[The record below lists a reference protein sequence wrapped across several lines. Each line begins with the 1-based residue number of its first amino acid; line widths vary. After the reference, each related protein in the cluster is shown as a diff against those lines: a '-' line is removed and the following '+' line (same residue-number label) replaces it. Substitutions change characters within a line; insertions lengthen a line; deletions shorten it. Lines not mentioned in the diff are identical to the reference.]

1 MHGRFKS
8 RRWNRASK
16 SEKSQ
21 SKKRN
26 KLLLN
31 VKSFLFLITHTMKIY
46 VFVFVKLYI
55 IVNSR
60 TGSRLVEDRLYPF
73 FDTALW
79 TMVGSRTQSI
89 LNVAYVAY
97 CSVLVHLHG
106 PNSVLPNLRCWQ
118 LYNARNGSTGGHC
131 LNPHSPCICERN
143 FVSNHQGYTTYLSLT
158 KSIYKFSIH
167 DTHLRVY
174 CKEVTAVVRSPHLF
188 FHLHSFTGQMNVLRI
203 LCLNFD

>member
-73 FDTALW
+73 FDTAL
-79 TMVGSRTQSI
+79 
-89 LNVAYVAY
+89 
-97 CSVLVHLHG
+97 
-106 PNSVLPNLRCWQ
+106 
-118 LYNARNGSTGGHC
+118 
-131 LNPHSPCICERN
+131 
-143 FVSNHQGYTTYLSLT
+143 
-158 KSIYKFSIH
+158 
-167 DTHLRVY
+167 
-174 CKEVTAVVRSPHLF
+174 
-188 FHLHSFTGQMNVLRI
+188 
-203 LCLNFD
+203 